1 MTPRSLKPPYRI
13 ALFLRALM
21 LTFTLAL
28 SLGLTTT
35 GPAAA
40 QARFNFDSTPGSLPK
55 TVVPSRY
62 TLAFDLDPAKDS
74 FTGRAEIALEVR
86 QPVAAIVLHAL
97 RLEAGR
103 VELRPAG
110 EGTGTA
116 RRLSVG
122 PGAIPQ
128 SWALTP
134 EDAAPIPPGRYIL
147 RIDYSGRVNTSGNGL
162 FGAGYGSAGPPGR
175 MLATQLESTDAR
187 SVFPAF
193 DEPAFRAAFEIS
205 VRAPQGLT
213 AVSNMPLASEVAEGG
228 QVLHRFQ
235 TTPPMPS
242 YLVALAVGRF
252 DVLAGSADGVPLR
265 LLTAPGKRAQAAYAM
280 QVTQQVVPYYNAYFG
295 LRYALPKLDQ
305 QAVPSVRQGA
315 MEDWGLISYSEDAL
329 LYDPATSNPRTQR
342 GVFSV
347 VAHEIAHQWFGN
359 LVTAASWDEIWLN
372 EAFATWMA
380 AKATARFNP
389 DWHDEL
395 ERRPWLDRTMAGDMG
410 GATRAIRSGPVSET
424 AVFDVF
430 DGITYAK
437 GGAVL
442 GMLEQTLGED
452 AFQRGLAA
460 YMAERQFSNATAGDL
475 WFHLGQASKRDV
487 AALAASW
494 TDQPGFP
501 LVSVESRCVGGRT
514 ELTLSQRRMRDGAGA
529 AGLTSSDAADAAAKD
544 AALWQIPVRLARGE
558 RRDDVL
564 LTQARQ
570 RFDLPGCS
578 EQALVA
584 NAGGIGYYRV
594 RYDAAG
600 AAALAQQFRQ
610 LAPVDQIG
618 LLSDSFALAQAGE
631 QPMARWFALVGQL
644 PQVAGPARGP
654 LFDLAGNGVAFLDVA
669 LAGTPAQPLL
679 QAAGRRLFGPELARL
694 GWDDRPGDDPQ
705 TLQLRGA
712 LIGRLARYDDP
723 ATVREALWRFDADAR
738 ASSAGRVPLPASIRS
753 AVVWAAGR
761 HGGVDRHALLL
772 GRLQSAGGEEERWM
786 VAEALAAGTDEGR
799 ARALL
804 DLSLAGVLPTNI
816 AGALPGLVADE
827 GPFGDMAY
835 AYTLKHWD
843 ALARINPSS
852 MYGAQ
857 WLLPSA
863 AARFNLPSQAETLIA
878 DQRRLAGPD
887 GAAPA
892 ARTAAR
898 IALRAAVRAREAAA
912 LETLLAAGR

>member
-1 MTPRSLKPPYRI
+1 MNLRLLKLLARI
-13 ALFLRALM
+13 GSIGLIGLF
-21 LTFTLAL
+21 AL
-28 SLGLTTT
+28 SLA

-62 TLAFDLDPAKDS
+62 ALAFDLDPARDD
-74 FTGRAEIALEVR
+74 FNGRAEIALEVR
-86 QPVAAIVLHAL
+86 QQVASIVLHAL
-97 RLEAGR
+97 RLEARR

-110 EGTGTA
+110 EGTAAA
-116 RRLSVG
+116 RRLTVG
-122 PGAIPQ
+122 AGAIPQ
-128 SWALTP
+128 SWALRP
-134 EDAAPIPPGRYIL
+134 ADAAPIAPGRYTL
-147 RIDYSGRVNTSGNGL
+147 HIDYSGRVNTSGNGL
-162 FGAGYGSAGPPGR
+162 YGAGYGSAGPPGR

-213 AVSNMPLASEVAEGG
+213 VVSNMPQASEAAEGG

-280 QVTQQVVPYYNAYFG
+280 QVTQQVVPYYNAWFG
-295 LRYALPKLDQ
+295 LRYALPKLDL
-305 QAVPSVRQGA
+305 QAVPSVREGA

-329 LYDPATSNPRTQR
+329 LYDPATSSPRTQR

-380 AKATARFNP
+380 AKATAHFNP

-395 ERRPWLDRTMAGDMG
+395 ERRPGLDRTMAGDMG

-430 DGITYAK
+430 DGITYTK

-460 YMAERQFSNATAGDL
+460 YMTERQFSNATAGDL

-487 AALAASW
+487 AALASSW

-501 LVSVESRCVGGRT
+501 LVAVESRCVEGRT
-514 ELTLSQRRMRDGAGA
+514 ELMLSQRRMRDGAGP
-529 AGLTSSDAADAAAKD
+529 AGLPSSDSVDAAAQD

-570 RFDLPGCS
+570 RFELPGCS

-594 RYDAAG
+594 KYDAAG
-600 AAALAQQFRQ
+600 AAALAKRFTQ
-610 LAPVDQIG
+610 LAPADQLG

-631 QPMARWFALVGQL
+631 LPMARWFALLEPL

-654 LFDLAGNGVAFLDVA
+654 LYDLAGSGYAFLDEA
-669 LAGTPAQPLL
+669 LAGTSAQPLL

-694 GWDDRPGDDPQ
+694 GWDDRPADDPQ

-712 LIGRLARYDDP
+712 LVARLARYDDA
-723 ATVREALWRFDADAR
+723 ATVREALRRFDADAAG
-738 ASSAGRVPLPASIRS
+738 ASPLPASIRR

-761 HGGVDRHALLL
+761 HGGADRHALLL
-772 GRLQSAGGEEERWM
+772 ARLKSAGGEEERWM
-786 VAEALAAGTDEGR
+786 FAEALAAGTDEGR

-804 DLSLAGVLPTNI
+804 ELSLAGVLPSNI
-816 AGALPGLVADE
+816 AGSLPGLVADE
-827 GPFGDMAY
+827 GPFGDIAY
-835 AYTLKHWD
+835 AYTLEHWD

-852 MYGAQ
+852 MYGAH
-857 WLLPSA
+857 WLLPGA
-863 AARFNLPSQAETLIA
+863 AARFNLRSQAETLIA

-892 ARTAAR
+892 ARTAAG
-898 IALRAAVRAREAAA
+898 ISLRAAVRARETAA